1 MHVEVFFYA
10 SIVAAPNSLC
20 GPSSYFLGQA
30 QATVAWLRMC
40 VGGRSKAD
48 LLLVIGT
55 SLQVAP
61 VSKVMG
67 WLPQSMPQI
76 LINRDVVA
84 PPRST
89 SDGFDVSLIGAVAL
103 FCC

>member
-1 MHVEVFFYA
+1 
-10 SIVAAPNSLC
+10 
-20 GPSSYFLGQA
+20 
-30 QATVAWLRMC
+30 MC
-40 VGGRSKAD
+40 VRDRNQAD

-67 WLPQSMPQI
+67 WLPPSMPQI

-89 SDGFDVSLIGAVAL
+89 SDGFDVSLIGTITISFLLSENTERAL
-103 FCC
+103 DW

>member
-1 MHVEVFFYA
+1 MFM
-10 SIVAAPNSLC
+10 VAHA
-20 GPSSYFLGQA
+20 
-30 QATVAWLRMC
+30 
-40 VGGRSKAD
+40 VGDRSRAD

-67 WLPQSMPQI
+67 WLPPSMPQI

-89 SDGFDVSLIGAVAL
+89 SDGFDVSLIGKVEP
-103 FCC
+103 FCCSVRVRSIH

>member
-1 MHVEVFFYA
+1 
-10 SIVAAPNSLC
+10 
-20 GPSSYFLGQA
+20 
-30 QATVAWLRMC
+30 MC
-40 VGGRSKAD
+40 VRDRNQAD

-67 WLPQSMPQI
+67 WLPPSMPQI

-89 SDGFDVSLIGAVAL
+89 SDGFDVSLIGAITINFLLSESTERAL
-103 FCC
+103 DW